1 MKGSVKRGKGRKPIT
16 KSKGYKRKP
25 KVTRVYS
32 INFFF
37 YFKQYDSYY
46 FTWFYNNVPEYLIKR
61 KERGKLYQA
70 FLYSIRKLHNT
81 VTYNESEYY
90 AYYKIFRIK
99 RFTKEKLNATS
110 KGFSIY
116 NFNLQKDEDVE
127 EYLAK
132 YRLNAAY
139 RRKFGRRLHKA
150 SVDSYELFRFFLRN
164 IVKKFKLRR
173 IKGSWK
179 AEDYKFSTLKR

>member
-1 MKGSVKRGKGRKPIT
+1 MKRSIKKKLRQKHSAKNSKRRSRI
-16 KSKGYKRKP
+16 
-25 KVTRVYS
+25 TRVYS

-37 YFKQYDSYY
+37 YFKQYDTHYL
-46 FTWFYNNVPEYLIKR
+46 TWFYNNVPAYLIKR

-70 FLYSIRKLHNT
+70 FLYSIRKLHKT
-81 VTYNESEYY
+81 VTYNESEYF

-99 RFTKEKLNATS
+99 NITREKLNATS

-116 NFNLQKDEDVE
+116 NFDLQKDEDVE
-127 EYLAK
+127 EYLTK
-132 YRLNAAY
+132 YRLHAAY
-139 RRKFGRRLHKA
+139 TRKFGKRMHKA

-173 IKGSWK
+173 VKGAWK
-179 AEDYKFSTLKR
+179 AEDYKFLTLKR